1 MSAQV
6 PAPGS
11 KKPKVKIYD
20 RPERKGLSPTV
31 LIALLVVLAIVIA
44 LIYSALRHR

>member
-20 RPERKGLSPTV
+20 RPERKGLAPNV
-31 LIALLVVLAIVIA
+31 LIALLVALAVVIA
-44 LIYSALRHR
+44 LISFALRHR